1 MDGKRWEV
9 VLTVVVN
16 YGDVAV
22 QVVVGGEVPMVGDS
36 YGVLDGAQKMT
47 ASP

>member
-16 YGDVAV
+16 SGDVRYRWSS
-22 QVVVGGEVPMVGDS
+22 VVM
-36 YGVLDGAQKMT
+36 LR
-47 ASP
+47 

>member
-16 YGDVAV
+16 SGDVWYRWSSAARFRWSAMAMEYWTV
-22 QVVVGGEVPMVGDS
+22 RRR
-36 YGVLDGAQKMT
+36 
-47 ASP
+47 

>member
-16 YGDVAV
+16 SGDVRYRWSSAV
-22 QVVVGGEVPMVGDS
+22 TFQWS
-36 YGVLDGAQKMT
+36 MT
-47 ASP
+47 AMEYWMVCRR

>member
-16 YGDVAV
+16 SGDGRHRWSSAARFRW
-22 QVVVGGEVPMVGDS
+22 S
-36 YGVLDGAQKMT
+36 AT
-47 ASP
+47 ATEYRTVRRR

>member
-16 YGDVAV
+16 SGNVRYRGSSAARF
-22 QVVVGGEVPMVGDS
+22 QW
-36 YGVLDGAQKMT
+36 LAT
-47 ASP
+47 AMKY